1 MDGRRT
7 EECHWNMEEGE
18 VIALTE
24 DEALEVLESA
34 EAETAKRRELM
45 PDEQAA
51 IRMFFEAWLR
61 LKELGWREA
70 MYAPKDGTG
79 FDAIEPGST
88 EIHLCHYCGE
98 WPEGDWWI
106 SAHGDLYSARPV
118 LFRKKAQEHLPK

>member
-1 MDGRRT
+1 MITGHKTFYDENGYRH
-7 EECHWNMEEGE
+7 E
-18 VIALTE
+18 ALTA

-61 LKELGWREA
+61 LKELGWREV
-70 MYAPKDGTG
+70 MYAPKDGTW

-88 EIHLCHYCGE
+88 GIHDCHYKGE
-98 WPEGDWWI
+98 WPEGSWWV
-106 SAHGDLYSARPV
+106 SAYGDLYSANPA
-118 LFRKKAQEHLPK
+118 LFRKNAK